1 MLQAGACFVDA
12 AHGAFENFKRSHW
25 NLMQI
30 KAECFARL
38 V

>member
-1 MLQAGACFVDA
+1 MLQMGACLAGAV
-12 AHGAFENFKRSHW
+12 HGVAENFKRSHW
-25 NLMQI
+25 NLMQV